1 MGTIR
6 PFRVAKYRCAFYV
19 PNSRGF
25 QLGAVLA
32 VSGPGRP
39 LEDNMRC
46 SRIAVAGA
54 IAGLAML
61 GSAGSAFALAPMI
74 ADSGRAGD
82 IVLLSDDKLC
92 GTTSATATST
102 AFTAP
107 VKLAVDGDHL
117 AGQATISATATVG
130 EHKINVA
137 CGNGKELE
145 GTITVMGATPTAAS
159 TAGLGGSQ
167 SADAALLAAGGAVL
181 AGAAATGLV
190 AVRRRTGDAA

>member
-1 MGTIR
+1 M
-6 PFRVAKYRCAFYV
+6 RCA
-19 PNSRGF
+19 
-25 QLGAVLA
+25 
-32 VSGPGRP
+32 
-39 LEDNMRC
+39 
-46 SRIAVAGA
+46 RIAVVGT

-61 GSAGSAFALAPMI
+61 GSAGSAFALSPVI
-74 ADSGRAGD
+74 ADSGRPGD

-107 VKLAVDGDHL
+107 VTLTVSGDHL
-117 AGQATISATATVG
+117 AAQATIAAGATTG

-145 GTITVMGATPTAAS
+145 GTINVMGAAPTAAS

-167 SADAALLAAGGAVL
+167 GADAALLAVGGVVL
-181 AGAAATGLV
+181 TAAAATGFV
-190 AVRRRTGDAA
+190 AVRRRAGNAA